1 MSEKNNTRISYIVP
15 SLRGGGPTNQ
25 LFMIAKVA
33 QKHFDVEIVAL
44 HGEPS
49 SISQRSRFEKGGF
62 RVINLEVNKIKSLV
76 SLRSYLMHRR
86 PALVHS
92 QGFLPDILMS
102 VLKSKYKWVATIRN
116 FPFADYP
123 SKFGWLIGYPMALAH
138 LLAFHLCANAVA
150 CSAYIG
156 AEMASKG
163 VRARVIRNGVSP
175 RSSSISKTSI
185 ALPDGPFMVS
195 VGSLNKRKNNRKIA
209 AGFVLINQKSPKAHM
224 VFLGD
229 GPEADQLKQALGD
242 AGIFAGHVDNVYDW
256 LDAAS
261 VFVSMS
267 FSEGMPNSVLEA
279 LSAGKLCL
287 LSDIE
292 PHRELHQL
300 FPDRITLVSLDT
312 DDDALAEIMTEL
324 VYNKNNKDMVID
336 SDILSGEKMG
346 QTYLAFY
353 REVLEHESR

>member
-1 MSEKNNTRISYIVP
+1 
-15 SLRGGGPTNQ
+15 
-25 LFMIAKVA
+25 
-33 QKHFDVEIVAL
+33 
-44 HGEPS
+44 
-49 SISQRSRFEKGGF
+49 
-62 RVINLEVNKIKSLV
+62 
-76 SLRSYLMHRR
+76 
-86 PALVHS
+86 
-92 QGFLPDILMS
+92 
-102 VLKSKYKWVATIRN
+102 
-116 FPFADYP
+116 
-123 SKFGWLIGYPMALAH
+123 MALAH
-138 LLAFHLCANAVA
+138 LLAFHLCANVVA

-163 VRARVIRNGVSP
+163 VRAKVIRNGVSSRP
-175 RSSSISKTSI
+175 SAIDKTPI
-185 ALPDGPFMVS
+185 ALPEGPFMVS
-195 VGSLNKRKNNRKIA
+195 VGSLNKRKNNRKTA
-209 AGFVLINQKSPKAHM
+209 AGFALINQRSPKAHM

-229 GPEADQLKQALGD
+229 GPEADQLKQTLGD
-242 AGIFAGHVDNVYDW
+242 TGIFAGHVDNVYDW

-300 FPDRITLVSLDT
+300 FPDCITLVSLDT
-312 DDDALAEIMTEL
+312 DDRALAEIMTDL
-324 VYNKNNKDMVID
+324 VYEKSNKDMAID

-353 REVLEHESR
+353 REVLGHESR